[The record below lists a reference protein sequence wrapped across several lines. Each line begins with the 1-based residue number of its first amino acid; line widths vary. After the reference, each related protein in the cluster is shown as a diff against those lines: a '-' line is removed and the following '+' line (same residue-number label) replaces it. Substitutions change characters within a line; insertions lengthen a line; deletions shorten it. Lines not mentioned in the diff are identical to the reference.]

1 MNKMKEITTELV
13 NERLEK
19 LGFGETAANDS
30 DVAMRNVLNHYN
42 IKFSDTFNKG
52 YDFYIYEESTADGY
66 EVYVATY
73 DINKVNICEDVY
85 YYGSGLADVLIDN
98 IKNSNGCE
106 DFPHIIYISD
116 LDFNFVEE
124 AMVYL
129 FDYLTDRLEEEVREE
144 LFDEGYEVST
154 SDLGAVL
161 DYAYTNLPEQL

>member
-42 IKFSDTFNKG
+42 VKLSDNFNKA
-52 YDFYIYEESTADGY
+52 DFYIYEESTADGY

-73 DINKVNICEDVY
+73 DISKVNICADVY
-85 YYGSGLADVLIDN
+85 YYDSDLAQILIDN
-98 IKNSNGCE
+98 IKHCDRRE

-116 LDFNFVEE
+116 LDSNFVEE
-124 AMVYL
+124 AMVDL
-129 FDYLTDRLEEEVREE
+129 FDYLTDRLEEEVRDE

-161 DYAYTNLPEQL
+161 DYAYTNLKPEQL

>member
-19 LGFGETAANDS
+19 LGFGETAASDG
-30 DVAMRNVLNHYN
+30 DVAIQSVLNYYN
-42 IKFSDTFNKG
+42 VKLSDTFNEG
-52 YDFYIYEESTADGY
+52 HDFYIYEESTADGY
-66 EVYVATY
+66 EVYVATH
-73 DINKVNICEDVY
+73 DISKVNICEDVY
-85 YYGSGLADVLIDN
+85 YYDSDLADVLIDN
-98 IKNSNGCE
+98 IKRCDGCE

-144 LFDEGYEVST
+144 LFDEGYEVNT